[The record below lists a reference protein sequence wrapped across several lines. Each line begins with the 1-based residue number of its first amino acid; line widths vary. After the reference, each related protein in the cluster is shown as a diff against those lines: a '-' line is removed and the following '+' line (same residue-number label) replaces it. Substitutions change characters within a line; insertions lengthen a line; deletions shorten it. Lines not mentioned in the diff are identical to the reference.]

1 MNEITCTL
9 TWNNNHFH
17 CINSYENI
25 VYFPGS
31 WNKFI
36 FFLSISA
43 DSPSTKDIEDFISK
57 KSNTNAKLLQIDL
70 KDKVMLA
77 NNMREA
83 CLPKLLCEIAAK
95 PANVVTEKE
104 QSLLDLIR

>member
-1 MNEITCTL
+1 MLFIYVIIIAVLHKQQNFRL
-9 TWNNNHFH
+9 MKWF
-17 CINSYENI
+17 SI
-25 VYFPGS
+25 VFS
-31 WNKFI
+31 
-36 FFLSISA
+36 SA

-57 KSNTNAKLLQIDL
+57 KSSHNAKLLQIDL
-70 KDKVMLA
+70 KDKITLA

>member
-1 MNEITCTL
+1 
-9 TWNNNHFH
+9 
-17 CINSYENI
+17 
-25 VYFPGS
+25 
-31 WNKFI
+31 
-36 FFLSISA
+36 
-43 DSPSTKDIEDFISK
+43 
-57 KSNTNAKLLQIDL
+57 
-70 KDKVMLA
+70 MLA